1 MGLVCVWRAAT
12 QRYFVFGG
20 LQHNDILCL
29 RAATQQHFVFGGLQH
44 NDILCLEGC
53 NTTTFCVWRVA
64 TQPYFVF
71 GGLQHN
77 DILCLEG
84 CNTTIF
90 CVWRAT
96 TQRYFVFRGLQHND
110 ILSTL
115 GRLRSG
121 ETFSDSS
128 GEGCVI
134 VTQCN
139 VHLEYQ
145 LSIRSRTD
153 ETHGKP

>member
-44 NDILCLEGC
+44 NDIL
-53 NTTTFCVWRVA
+53 
-64 TQPYFVF
+64 F
-71 GGLQHN
+71 GGLQHY